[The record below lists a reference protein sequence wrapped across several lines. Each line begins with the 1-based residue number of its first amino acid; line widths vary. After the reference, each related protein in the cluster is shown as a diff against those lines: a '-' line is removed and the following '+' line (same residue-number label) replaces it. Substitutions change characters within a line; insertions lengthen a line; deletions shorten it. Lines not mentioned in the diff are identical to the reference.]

1 MKNVEAVRKWVIYD
15 FSWSKLNV
23 GGKMIILL
31 NGEMVIIHSSC
42 AQDQVTDIIGICYLI
57 AIIQF
62 ETYRLAHIN
71 R

>member
-1 MKNVEAVRKWVIYD
+1 
-15 FSWSKLNV
+15 
-23 GGKMIILL
+23 MIILL

-62 ETYRLAHIN
+62 EMYRLAHIN